1 MNLSALIPAPR
12 IGGVDT
18 TKKRRR
24 CKTYSLKMLRQY
36 LPQELPLLVHVS
48 SATMEADHV
57 VYNCTLTSVATNN
70 TWSVS
75 YRYSEFVNFRLKLE
89 ELWTCHDP
97 KCTGSCLAVREYVS
111 ACFPKKRLAVMS
123 MKPGTVADRKSKF
136 ENVLMHLLRCVLLPG
151 SAMKCFHARQNL
163 PSNLFEFLGVESDDD
178 RRSLLQIFVDNYQ
191 VAMKEATESSLLESF
206 HSNASTVD
214 SAPDSTQCVVCLDD
228 VDLDNDHA
236 DSEGAQNSPVVLP
249 CKHVFHRECI
259 FEWLLFEV
267 HCPVCR
273 VRVCS
278 DAVTNYCRPKDHM
291 NYGALVRPPQGHEV
305 PLLTASAVK
314 MLRVSVCQRLPLQ
327 FRVSSTTVQKNFV
340 LYYCAVSSVT
350 TNQSWDVAYRYSEFA
365 AFIKKVKGQWTC
377 GDGKCSGSCDAIC
390 EFIWICFPRKRLS
403 ILSRTERSIADRKRK
418 FTTVILY
425 LLRCILLPGSATKC
439 LHLRQN
445 LPRNLFDFLG
455 VQNNADKRSLLQ
467 VFVDNYQCTSSI
479 SSELQLSGSF
489 RSDTSTVDSVEPTQ
503 CTICLDDVVPE
514 TDGNIY
520 RPSESSVIQLPCHHS
535 FHRECIFEW
544 ILFQFHCP
552 VCRTRVG
559 PPAVASYCQVKNRIF
574 QWWLSEFEE
583 DPLRS
588 NPKQQS

>member
-1 MNLSALIPAPR
+1 MNGFFVPEPHQKPTQSETDAPNCKTYTLKMLRHCSGNELPLRVKMASSKNDEGHVIYNFATTSVISMNTWRASHRYSEFLAFRNQVEEEWTCHDEKCSGSCQSLRDLIEASFPKKGLGILSTWTHTVENRKLKFKNVLIHLLRSVLLPGSTMRCFHVRQHLPKHLFAFLGVDDAADKRTLLQVYVDNHQSGMKKSATTADLSELEKKSPMSSMKKSATTSDLASMSLPISALEQSEPSRCMICLDDMALHVDEEHSMSGAASVELQCQHKFHPIPFGLKEYCPR
-12 IGGVDT
+12 PLT
-18 TKKRRR
+18 REHFYAMR

-278 DAVTNYCRPKDHM
+278 DAVTNYCRPKDH
-291 NYGALVRPPQGHEV
+291 V
-305 PLLTASAVK
+305 
-314 MLRVSVCQRLPLQ
+314 
-327 FRVSSTTVQKNFV
+327 
-340 LYYCAVSSVT
+340 
-350 TNQSWDVAYRYSEFA
+350 
-365 AFIKKVKGQWTC
+365 
-377 GDGKCSGSCDAIC
+377 
-390 EFIWICFPRKRLS
+390 
-403 ILSRTERSIADRKRK
+403 
-418 FTTVILY
+418 
-425 LLRCILLPGSATKC
+425 
-439 LHLRQN
+439 
-445 LPRNLFDFLG
+445 
-455 VQNNADKRSLLQ
+455 
-467 VFVDNYQCTSSI
+467 
-479 SSELQLSGSF
+479 
-489 RSDTSTVDSVEPTQ
+489 
-503 CTICLDDVVPE
+503 
-514 TDGNIY
+514 
-520 RPSESSVIQLPCHHS
+520 
-535 FHRECIFEW
+535 
-544 ILFQFHCP
+544 
-552 VCRTRVG
+552 
-559 PPAVASYCQVKNRIF
+559 
-574 QWWLSEFEE
+574 QWWLGDFEE
-583 DPLRS
+583 DPLH
-588 NPKQQS
+588 PTAE